1 MKATFTEWLRPEN
14 IIIKKIEYF
23 KDKYQKEFD
32 DETKRINKL
41 KEIAESKNK
50 ESELKTL
57 NELME
62 KYKEEINFNNKESKE
77 YGKRKFTFCF
87 YLRM

>member
-62 KYKEEINFNNKESKE
+62 KYKEEINFNNKESK
-77 YGKRKFTFCF
+77 
-87 YLRM
+87 